1 MVPIIESNSYVFL
14 QNPLPQTECSVLLAS
29 ELWNIFRLRQLWVM
43 DPEDSITEKLQKL
56 AFSMWHILNKYY
68 LRIQLI
74 SLKNENIH
82 FQFPLSALHFIYIKK
97 PKPKVIKHIK
107 IETIYFFKSLVV
119 MTHFMQINESDRTS
133 LIHCSVKIYS
143 FPLSWGK
150 LGQASSHFSPPSLAF
165 FFFPL

>member
-107 IETIYFFKSLVV
+107 IETIIFFKSLVV
-119 MTHFMQINESDRTS
+119 MTHYLCKSMKVIELLLSIAQLRFIAFHYLGESLVRQAH
-133 LIHCSVKIYS
+133 I
-143 FPLSWGK
+143 FPHL
-150 LGQASSHFSPPSLAF
+150 L
-165 FFFPL
+165 